1 MSIEITKLKHRE
13 KQTITTRKTK
23 NPNILIGMLERE
35 KRMRQKKYLKRQWSN
50 FSKNSK
56 IHHATDSRISEKHR
70 QDKERTN

>member
-35 KRMRQKKYLKRQWSN
+35 KRMRQKKYLKRQ
-50 FSKNSK
+50 
-56 IHHATDSRISEKHR
+56 
-70 QDKERTN
+70 